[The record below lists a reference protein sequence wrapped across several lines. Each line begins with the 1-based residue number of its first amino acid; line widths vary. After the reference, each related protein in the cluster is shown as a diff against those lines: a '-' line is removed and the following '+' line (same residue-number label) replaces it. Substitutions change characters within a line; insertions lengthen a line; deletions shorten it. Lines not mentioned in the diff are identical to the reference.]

1 MWLNSDMLPEYDYW
15 QFWRNTGDD
24 DVIRFM
30 KLFTELPL
38 TEIEEMAAWKG
49 ADLNKAKRILADET
63 TKMLHGESCLG
74 AIHATADSLF
84 AGKGSGGAADL
95 DSLPK
100 FQLSSEEATSA
111 KSGDGLAVVELLI
124 KTEYAKSKGEARR
137 MIKGGGARI
146 NDVKVEDEA
155 ATISADDFDDMGRV
169 KVSSGKKKH
178 SLVLL

>member
-1 MWLNSDMLPEYDYW
+1 M
-15 QFWRNTGDD
+15 
-24 DVIRFM
+24 
-30 KLFTELPL
+30 
-38 TEIEEMAAWKG
+38 
-49 ADLNKAKRILADET
+49 
-63 TKMLHGESCLG
+63 
-74 AIHATADSLF
+74 
-84 AGKGSGGAADL
+84 

-100 FQLSSEEATSA
+100 FQLSSEEAASA

-178 SLVLL
+178 SLLVVVQS